1 MGFTI
6 IPKCNKCGYKT
17 ESISVGGGKRNYQTQ
32 CGAPALNTE
41 TNEIEEINLYSEIK
55 KVIVKQ
61 RFLFFFSRNIITEK
75 MNDKYV
81 PYYEPK
87 MFIEDIE
94 IGTHNW
100 SNKNYKKSKNFCPKC
115 KSFNLDFVDGG
126 IMFD

>member
-61 RFLFFFSRNIITEK
+61 RFLFFFLRNIITEK

-87 MFIEDIE
+87 MFFEDIE

-100 SNKNYKKSKNFCPKC
+100 SN
-115 KSFNLDFVDGG
+115 
-126 IMFD
+126 